1 MESENGKLKIK
12 IKTHELFSGE
22 KPVGHELPGTD
33 SHCLVRHVCVLEDRC
48 LELKGVTKAT
58 NTSRNNGGSSKT
70 KS

>member
-33 SHCLVRHVCVLEDRC
+33 SHCLVRHVCLFEGWFAKHR
-48 LELKGVTKAT
+48 GATKAT
-58 NTSRNNGGSSKT
+58 NTHTESHTHSRRQ
-70 KS
+70 